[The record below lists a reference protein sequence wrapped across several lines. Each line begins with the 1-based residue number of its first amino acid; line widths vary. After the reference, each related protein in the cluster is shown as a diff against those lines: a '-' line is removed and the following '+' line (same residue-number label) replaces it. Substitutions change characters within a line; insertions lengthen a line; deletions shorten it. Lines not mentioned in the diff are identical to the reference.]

1 MSSAII
7 NSTIQSAILSGTSSI
22 LAQFITA
29 YKNNEQFIIDFS
41 QVGQFLAFAVLNNP
55 PNFLWQ
61 TYLEH
66 AFPSTIQAAPR
77 DNKAEVE
84 RKEKGAT
91 PPEPQLSIPNTII
104 KFILDQ
110 TIGAVF
116 NTLIFSIVFAGFGGA
131 SFEQAVEIAK
141 QDFWGLMWASW
152 KLWPLVSFVNYALLK
167 SVQSR
172 QLVSGLANV
181 AWGVYLSLVAGSG

>member
-1 MSSAII
+1 
-7 NSTIQSAILSGTSSI
+7 
-22 LAQFITA
+22 
-29 YKNNEQFIIDFS
+29 
-41 QVGQFLAFAVLNNP
+41 
-55 PNFLWQ
+55 
-61 TYLEH
+61 
-66 AFPSTIQAAPR
+66 
-77 DNKAEVE
+77 
-84 RKEKGAT
+84 
-91 PPEPQLSIPNTII
+91 
-104 KFILDQ
+104 
-110 TIGAVF
+110 VF

-172 QLVSGLANV
+172 QIVSGLANV